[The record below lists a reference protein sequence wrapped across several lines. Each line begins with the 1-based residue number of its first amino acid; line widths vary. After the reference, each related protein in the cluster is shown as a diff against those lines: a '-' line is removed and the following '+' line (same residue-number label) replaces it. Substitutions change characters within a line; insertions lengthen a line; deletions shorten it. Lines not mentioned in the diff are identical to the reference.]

1 MDDVTLSELLD
12 PATDTVPAD
21 ESALV
26 SSDDTQAF
34 SELAEEMVSLTGAMF
49 GLLLPGQAVD
59 EAEEDVVEAQLG
71 APEEPQLIAAPE
83 PIEIPQLGVA
93 VPDLEQR
100 PENALDLPQLIVDL
114 ETAEFTEFT
123 EYPQFPETIEL
134 AVPESAAAPEPAPA
148 VASPK
153 SMALLQEIA
162 FLDD

>member
-12 PATDTVPAD
+12 PATDTVTAD
-21 ESALV
+21 EAALV
-26 SSDDTQAF
+26 SADDTQAF

-49 GLLLPGQAVD
+49 GLLLPGQAT
-59 EAEEDVVEAQLG
+59 EATEEVVVETESLEAL
-71 APEEPQLIAAPE
+71 EEPQLITAPE

-100 PENALDLPQLIVDL
+100 TENALDLPQLIVDL
-114 ETAEFTEFT
+114 ESAELTEFT
-123 EYPQFPETIEL
+123 EYPQFPETVEL
-134 AVPESAAAPEPAPA
+134 AAPETAAEPTPA
-148 VASPK
+148 VATPK

>member
-12 PATDTVPAD
+12 PATDTVTAD
-21 ESALV
+21 ETARV

-34 SELAEEMVSLTGAMF
+34 SELADEMVSLTGAMF
-49 GLLLPGQAVD
+49 GLLLPGQAA
-59 EAEEDVVEAQLG
+59 AETEDDIVPAESLEVL
-71 APEEPQLIAAPE
+71 EEPQLIGAPE

-93 VPDLEQR
+93 VPDLGEH
-100 PENALDLPQLIVDL
+100 AIDLPQLIVDL
-114 ETAEFTEFT
+114 ESAELTEFT
-123 EYPQFPETIEL
+123 EYPQFSETVELAAPETI
-134 AVPESAAAPEPAPA
+134 AVAEPAPA